1 MHCCYLP
8 RRSVAAASK
17 SKHVSLLDMK
27 RANNIAITLSRFK
40 VSNDEIKKAILT
52 LDTGILDLDQLQM
65 LLTLLPT
72 SDEIKMLK
80 VGGLP
85 GCLMHF

>member
-1 MHCCYLP
+1 
-8 RRSVAAASK
+8 VT
-17 SKHVSLLDMK
+17 LLEMK

-80 VGGLP
+80 VG
-85 GCLMHF
+85 CRVV

>member
-1 MHCCYLP
+1 
-8 RRSVAAASK
+8 
-17 SKHVSLLDMK
+17 MK

-80 VGGLP
+80 VMSNIPSHGLVHAP
-85 GCLMHF
+85 RMKSK